1 MQEAALRG
9 PGFASYQTT
18 SNGSPASVERALDQV
33 VVVRRQDEQLLVGA
47 ALAQKRRQTREQTV
61 ERARRVVGVEDVVEL
76 LVQRPVAEDRVEVL
90 RDPQQVGIAGVRELA
105 VLGERPGELTAA
117 RGEAARLPGS
127 LLRPV
132 AEVRPRA
139 QERDDVSSR
148 DRLRDEREVA
158 IIDVHVTPSDCS
170 SARTPQILAL
180 TRLDQTPA
188 RSTSHAS
195 RG

>member
-1 MQEAALRG
+1 MPEVALQRAG
-9 PGFASYQTT
+9 LRLVRDDVERLAG
-18 SNGSPASVERALDQV
+18 VLERALDQV
-33 VVVRRQDEQLLVGA
+33 VVVRGQDEQLLVGA
-47 ALAQKRRQTREQTV
+47 ALAQKRRQTREQPV
-61 ERARRVVGVEDVVEL
+61 ERARRIVGVEDVAEL
-76 LVQRPVAEDRVEVL
+76 LVQRPPAEDRVEVL

-105 VLGERPGELTAA
+105 VLGERPGQLTAA
-117 RGEAARLPGS
+117 RGEAAQLPGS

-132 AEVRPRA
+132 AEVRPRT

-148 DRLRDEREVA
+148 DRLRDEREVP